1 MDSAA
6 SDRAGRPGHMPVTIK
21 ILIAGGFGV
30 GKTTLVGSLTE
41 IRPLRTEEPLSEPG
55 AAVDRLDGVERKS
68 TTTVALDFGRI
79 TIRENL
85 VIYLFGTPGQERFWF
100 MWDELA
106 RGALGAIVM
115 ADTRRLADCFPS
127 LDYFEQ
133 RGIPFV
139 VGVNCFDGARR
150 HRAEAVSTALDL
162 DPGVPV
168 VLCDARQRAS
178 CRDALIALV
187 EHALQVLSRRKE
199 QAAAAAAPPPARQSR
214 RTPARRAGGS
224 RPPDQHQRAVVRSA
238 AAGLDHPDQLGRGV
252 PEAGRDQPVRLP
264 QQPGRACVDVLA
276 GHFHQT
282 VRVEP
287 QGVSGPEG
295 TMHRHGPGVR
305 DHPQHDAARL

>member
-1 MDSAA
+1 MDYAA
-6 SDRAGRPGHMPVTIK
+6 SDQAGRRARMPVTIK

-41 IRPLRTEEPLSEPG
+41 IRPLRTEEPLSDHG
-55 AAVDRLDGVERKS
+55 AAVDRLDGVERKA

-127 LDYFEQ
+127 VDYFEQ

-150 HRAEAVSTALDL
+150 YRTEAVQAALDL
-162 DPGVPV
+162 DPHVPV
-168 VLCDARQRAS
+168 VLCDARQRAT

-187 EHALQVLSRRKE
+187 EHALQVLGTRPGYAS
-199 QAAAAAAPPPARQSR
+199 AAMGRPAAAPAPAAPQ
-214 RTPARRAGGS
+214 PAPAG
-224 RPPDQHQRAVVRSA
+224 
-238 AAGLDHPDQLGRGV
+238 
-252 PEAGRDQPVRLP
+252 
-264 QQPGRACVDVLA
+264 
-276 GHFHQT
+276 
-282 VRVEP
+282 EP
-287 QGVSGPEG
+287 AP
-295 TMHRHGPGVR
+295 
-305 DHPQHDAARL
+305 